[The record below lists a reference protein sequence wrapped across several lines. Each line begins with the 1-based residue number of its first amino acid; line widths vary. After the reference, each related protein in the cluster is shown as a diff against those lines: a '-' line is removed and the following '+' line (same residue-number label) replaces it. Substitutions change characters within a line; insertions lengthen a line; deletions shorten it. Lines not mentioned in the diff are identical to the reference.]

1 MQLIN
6 NLLENNLSTTAFY
19 IILNCLEEPK
29 TMTDLAKGS
38 HSQTASMTGMVDRMT
53 DRGLINRVSCPKDR
67 RLTYVETSPEGARL
81 LDKITEN
88 GKLIET
94 KEALA

>member
-29 TMTDLAKGS
+29 TMTDLARGS

-53 DRGLINRVSCPKDR
+53 DRGLVNRVLCSGDR
-67 RLTYVETSPEGARL
+67 RLTYVKTSPEGARL
-81 LDKITEN
+81 LVTVTEN
-88 GKLIET
+88 GKLIEE
-94 KEALA
+94 KEEVA